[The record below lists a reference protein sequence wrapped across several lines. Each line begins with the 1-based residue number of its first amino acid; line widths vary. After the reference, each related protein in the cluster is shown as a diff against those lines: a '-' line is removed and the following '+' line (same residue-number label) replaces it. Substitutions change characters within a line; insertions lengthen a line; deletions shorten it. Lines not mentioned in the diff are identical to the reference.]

1 MKTPARVL
9 FSILVVTVFLPGQA
23 STGIQGVWRLIEV
36 TSSGLNASTNSAPQP
51 ALYIF
56 TSRHY
61 SITRVTST
69 EPRPG
74 YKDLANRTEAE
85 TLAAWGP
92 FQAQAGT
99 YEVKGNILF
108 LRVTVSK
115 QPQLMN
121 PALQPEAFT
130 MSLEENTLTVV
141 QKSDQAG
148 RPIANPQTF
157 RLARVE

>member
-1 MKTPARVL
+1 MNAPASVL
-9 FSILVVTVFLPGQA
+9 FSILVATSSLQGQA
-23 STGIQGVWRLIEV
+23 QTSIQGVWRLIEV
-36 TSSGLNASTNSAPQP
+36 TSSGRNASTNSAPQP

-56 TSRHY
+56 TSKHY

-85 TLAAWGP
+85 EIAAWRP

-99 YEVKGNILF
+99 YEVKGDILY

-130 MSLEENTLTVV
+130 FSLEETRLTLVH
-141 QKSDQAG
+141 KSDQAG